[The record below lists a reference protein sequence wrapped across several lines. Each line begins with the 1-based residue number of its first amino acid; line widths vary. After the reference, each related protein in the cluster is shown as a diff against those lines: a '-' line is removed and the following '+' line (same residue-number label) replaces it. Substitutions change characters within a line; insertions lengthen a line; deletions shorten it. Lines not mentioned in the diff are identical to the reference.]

1 MRCLTLSSPLPLCLL
16 GGRDS
21 SRGGSVSG
29 IRPVLGVGGDD
40 AKSGVQSG
48 ARGGAGKEA
57 FFLSSSYF
65 EKRFS
70 IWCGNPRLSFAF
82 SSSSLPSPLPDEGL
96 GAGPDLNHDPSPV
109 RVGPKHVCILA
120 CYSSCWMFCSLRS
133 LLVKPFMSLVEK
145 PEQRHGFAAIWFSYC
160 ALFLVRVGMC
170 RRRFCIVCSR

>member
-1 MRCLTLSSPLPLCLL
+1 M
-16 GGRDS
+16 
-21 SRGGSVSG
+21 
-29 IRPVLGVGGDD
+29 GGDD

-48 ARGGAGKEA
+48 ARDGAGKEA

-109 RVGPKHVCILA
+109 RVGPKHVCNWRAIRRVGCFVHFGHFSL
-120 CYSSCWMFCSLRS
+120 SHSCRWLRS
-133 LLVKPFMSLVEK
+133 PNSDMVLLRFGLVIVLC
-145 PEQRHGFAAIWFSYC
+145 FWFGLECAGGVS
-160 ALFLVRVGMC
+160 ALFAHVEA
-170 RRRFCIVCSR
+170 F